1 MTSAPKRGQAPGQPR
16 LGRHLGPGQKLVQ
29 SDRATGSI
37 GLLKKLSVKT
47 QESAMATYRMRGISW
62 ERLVELLILNARRLI
77 LLSHSQ
83 NIILPVS
90 DSFNVIET
98 LGIFY
103 KCP

>member
-1 MTSAPKRGQAPGQPR
+1 MT
-16 LGRHLGPGQKLVQ
+16 GPL
-29 SDRATGSI
+29 GSI
-37 GLLKKLSVKT
+37 GLLKSLSVKA
-47 QESAMATYRMRGISW
+47 QESGYIPDEGISW

>member
-1 MTSAPKRGQAPGQPR
+1 MT
-16 LGRHLGPGQKLVQ
+16 GPL
-29 SDRATGSI
+29 GSI
-37 GLLKKLSVKT
+37 GLLKNLSVKA
-47 QESAMATYRMRGISW
+47 QESGYIPDEGNKLG
-62 ERLVELLILNARRLI
+62 EVGVELLILNARRLI